1 MPNYPLTVFHFSVSW
16 GGEDIGFSEVG
27 GLSVEINPIEYRDG
41 LMTASTLPLKRPGIR
56 KSGNISLK
64 RGMVSQNSD
73 LYTWFNNSGLPNVER
88 RNLTITL
95 RNDEGEP
102 VFVWSILQAWPIKC
116 DGPGLKA
123 SGNEVAIESLEL
135 AHEGITLAPA

>member
-27 GLSVEINPIEYRDG
+27 GLSIEINPIEYRDG
-41 LMTASTLPLKRPGIR
+41 LMTAGTLPLKRPGIR

-64 RGMVSQNSD
+64 RGLVSQNSD
-73 LYTWFNNSGLPNVER
+73 LYTWFNNSGGPNVER
-88 RNLTITL
+88 RNLTIVL

-102 VFVWSILQAWPIKC
+102 VFIWGILQAWPIKC
-116 DGPGLKA
+116 EGPGLKA
-123 SGNEVAIESLEL
+123 SGNEIAIESLEL
-135 AHEGITLAPA
+135 AHEGITLTAQ